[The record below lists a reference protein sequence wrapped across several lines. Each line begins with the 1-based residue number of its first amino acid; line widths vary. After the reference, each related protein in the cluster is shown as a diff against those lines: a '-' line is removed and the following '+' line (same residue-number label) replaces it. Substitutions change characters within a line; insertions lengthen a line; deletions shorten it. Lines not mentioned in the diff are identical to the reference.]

1 MAEGT
6 RQAQLAE
13 SLASVKQNQDQTQ
26 QNVNA
31 LQQMVLELAQKLD
44 VVASHV
50 EGMVQEKAAKNVG
63 APEGSSRQITNPLY
77 EENAGIQTRA
87 VRLDFPRFNG
97 DNPNGWIY
105 LG

>member
-1 MAEGT
+1 MAEGM
-6 RQAQLAE
+6 RHAQLAE

-50 EGMVQEKAAKNVG
+50 EGMV
-63 APEGSSRQITNPLY
+63 
-77 EENAGIQTRA
+77 
-87 VRLDFPRFNG
+87 
-97 DNPNGWIY
+97 
-105 LG
+105 